1 MNVMEAQKT
10 HNISL
15 NNRSKCIITGVK
27 DIVMSDEEQIELH
40 TFFDKLL
47 IKGRNLSIEN
57 LDVTQGKLE
66 FTGTVDNICYLK
78 KKEKKLITGLLL
90 KNKC

>member
-1 MNVMEAQKT
+1 MSVIEAQKI

-15 NNRSKCIITGVK
+15 NNRSKCVVTGVK

-47 IKGRNLSIEN
+47 IKGRNLSIGN
-57 LDVTQGKLE
+57 LDVAQGKLE
-66 FTGTVDNICYLK
+66 FTGTVDTICYLK
-78 KKEKKLITGLLL
+78 QRNKKSFTGLLG
-90 KNKC
+90 KNKY